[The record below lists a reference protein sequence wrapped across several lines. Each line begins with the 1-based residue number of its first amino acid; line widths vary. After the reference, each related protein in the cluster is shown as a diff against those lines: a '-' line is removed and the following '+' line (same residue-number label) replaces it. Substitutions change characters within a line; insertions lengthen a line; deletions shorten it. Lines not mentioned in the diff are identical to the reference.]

1 MEVNMI
7 LYSLHTCPE
16 CRSVR
21 EKLDELQL
29 AYACVNVDPVKE
41 KRDPVYA
48 ASGQYNVPVLVDC
61 NKVLISVDSILS
73 YLAEIYGGG
82 KRSRHKR

>member
-1 MEVNMI
+1 MEVDMI
-7 LYSLHTCPE
+7 LYSVHGCPE

-21 EKLDELQL
+21 ERLDELKL

-48 ASGQYNVPVLVDC
+48 ASGQYGVPVYVDC
-61 NKVLISVDSILS
+61 NKVFIAVDSILT
-73 YLAEIYGGG
+73 YLTETYGSGDNDQH
-82 KRSRHKR
+82 RP